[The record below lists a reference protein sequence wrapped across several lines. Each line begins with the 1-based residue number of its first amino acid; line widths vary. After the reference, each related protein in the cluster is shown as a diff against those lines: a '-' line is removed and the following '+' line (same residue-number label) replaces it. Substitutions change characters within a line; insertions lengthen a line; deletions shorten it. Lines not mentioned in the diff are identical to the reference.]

1 MKKAIILILI
11 IGAALG
17 GYLVG
22 GLKTTEP
29 NEEISEDTGS
39 KVDVSLQDGD
49 GFDFLVE
56 PDYQSFDLEEES
68 FMVGLGVGLNLE
80 LGERRYSGSY
90 YFPPEIEVRVGE
102 ETTMETNYG
111 DPITFSELRDMSEG
125 VTGPPQAKVI
135 GDFFVVEDEF
145 FVEAEEIIKTVQ

>member
-49 GFDFLVE
+49 SFDFFVK
-56 PDYQSFDLEEES
+56 PDYESFDLEEKT
-68 FMVGLGVGLNLE
+68 FMAGVGVDLNLK
-80 LGERRYSGSY
+80 LGEREYSSLY

-102 ETTMETNYG
+102 DTMMGTNYG
-111 DPITFSELRDMSEG
+111 DEINFSELRDMSEG
-125 VTGPPQAKVI
+125 VMGPPHAKII
-135 GDFFVVEDEF
+135 GDFFENEDEF